1 MQKVACVL
9 QTTLIEL
16 MVWNAFRYKLCDMC
30 EHETLTD
37 LCFEGKQIQWA
48 PEFHHI
54 I

>member
-16 MVWNAFRYKLCDMC
+16 MVWNAFRYKLCDICVSMK
-30 EHETLTD
+30 HL
-37 LCFEGKQIQWA
+37 QICVLKGSKFSWHLS
-48 PEFHHI
+48 FI